1 MIETREALL
10 HEVLEHDLERLKRI
24 LPEVVLNDSSGAAS
38 KELAA
43 AVKDLE
49 GAARVAR
56 MRWEQEQAA
65 GEADE
70 EETETPDDGG
80 AEG

>member
-56 MRWEQEQAA
+56 ARWEQEQAA
-65 GEADE
+65 GEAEGDQGNE
-70 EETETPDDGG
+70 KETE
-80 AEG
+80 E

>member
-56 MRWEQEQAA
+56 ARWEAEQAA
-65 GEADE
+65 GEAGDQGNGE
-70 EETETPDDGG
+70 DGG

>member
-43 AVKDLE
+43 AVRDLE

-56 MRWEQEQAA
+56 MKYEAEKA
-65 GEADE
+65 GKADE

>member
-65 GEADE
+65 GEAEGDQGNE
-70 EETETPDDGG
+70 NETE
-80 AEG
+80 E